1 MANFENQ
8 FYKPLGIVTS
18 PGYPNDPPT
27 MHECDWSI
35 TCENGDKT
43 LHIKTDAA
51 YEHKY
56 NCVEEEGCEDKWSE
70 KKCKKKCNKGYGGY
84 NQCKKNKNCKKNC
97 KNTCNKCSK

>member
-1 MANFENQ
+1 MASFA
-8 FYKPLGIVTS
+8 GIVQS
-18 PGYPNDPPT
+18 PGYPSDPPT

-56 NCVEEEGCEDKWSE
+56 NCEEEEPCEDKWSE

-84 NQCKKNKNCKKNC
+84 NQCNKNKQCKKNC
-97 KNTCNKCSK
+97 NYTCNKCGN

>member
-1 MANFENQ
+1 MLYVIASFA
-8 FYKPLGIVTS
+8 GIVQS
-18 PGYPNDPPT
+18 PGYPDDPPT

-56 NCVEEEGCEDKWSE
+56 ICEEKGPEGCEDEWSP
-70 KKCKKKCNKGYGGY
+70 KKCKKKCKKIKKCNKSC
-84 NQCKKNKNCKKNC
+84 QKHC
-97 KNTCNKCSK
+97 KNTCNKCGD